1 MKKLFALILAAAL
14 MLTLSVIAY
23 AADEV
28 EIPLDADHVGESS
41 TGGAE
46 TVTIGD
52 NSITADSIA
61 LFDLILPEKVALGDT
76 VVVHIKGSSDGDFRV
91 WLLADGK
98 TDEKGVEITFSN
110 QWKGSDN
117 GFNAPGEFE
126 KYIELTA
133 EDYDAQSMTEADRV
147 AFKGPSFGTNLSNIT
162 LTYVGVIKGT
172 VADVEAGAVA
182 EAQPFADAA
191 AAALE
196 AANAAADS
204 AALEAAL
211 ADAQAAV
218 DTLTEKAE
226 LGFPGVTSMLDEA
239 KKVVKE
245 IESKIN
251 AAAGDEVLAGVQGDI
266 DAVNSALAAAQGAG
280 NDIDAI
286 NAALNDAKAAA
297 ANIQAAAD
305 SGNYADVTAA
315 AKEANATV
323 SEIEKLLKSA
333 EDAKKAEE
341 EAAKKAEEE
350 AAAKKKQATTVG
362 IIVVAVVVVVVII
375 AAVVMTVLKK
385 KKK

>member
-1 MKKLFALILAAAL
+1 MKKLFAIILAAVL
-14 MLTLSVIAY
+14 MLSLNIIAY

-28 EIPLDADHVGESS
+28 EIPLDADHVGQSS
-41 TGGAE
+41 AGGAE

-52 NSITADSIA
+52 GSIAANDIA

-91 WLLADGK
+91 WLLADGE

-110 QWKGSDN
+110 QWKASEN

-133 EDYDAQSMTEADRV
+133 EDYDGQNMSIADRV
-147 AFKGPSFGTNLSNIT
+147 AFKGPSFGTNLSNT
-162 LTYVGVIKGT
+162 VLNYVGIIYGT
-172 VADVEAGAVA
+172 VADVEAAAVA
-182 EAQPFADAA
+182 DAQPLADAA

-196 AANAAADS
+196 AANAAADD
-204 AALEAAL
+204 AGRQAAL

-218 DTLTEKAE
+218 EALTEKAE
-226 LGFPGVTSMLDEA
+226 LGFPGVTAMLSDA
-239 KKVVKE
+239 KKAVKE
-245 IESKIN
+245 IEAKIN
-251 AAAGDEVLAGVQGDI
+251 AAAGDEALASVQGDI
-266 DAVNSALAAAQGAG
+266 DAVNSALTAAQGAG
-280 NDIDAI
+280 NDIDSL
-286 NAALNDAKAAA
+286 NAALNDAKTAA

-305 SGNYADVTAA
+305 AGNYADVTAA
-315 AKEANATV
+315 AKDANSTV
-323 SEIEKLLKSA
+323 SEIEKLLKAA

-350 AAAKKKQATTVG
+350 AAAKKQQTTT
-362 IIVVAVVVVVVII
+362 IVIAIVAVFVCV
-375 AAVVMTVLKK
+375 AGGAVTVTKK